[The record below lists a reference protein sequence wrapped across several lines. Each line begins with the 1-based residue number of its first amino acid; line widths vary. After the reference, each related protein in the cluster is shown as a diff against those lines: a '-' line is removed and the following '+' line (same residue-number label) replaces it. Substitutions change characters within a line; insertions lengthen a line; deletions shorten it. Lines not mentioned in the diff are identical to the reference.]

1 LNGRPID
8 GGLYEMAGW
17 IEIDNLWKSFNGKT
31 VLSNITLRVNKGERV
46 GIVGPNGS
54 GKTTLLRIIAGLET
68 GYSGKVIVEGI
79 VSMVFQEDILLPW
92 MTVYENIE
100 LGLKY
105 RGINENKRREIINS
119 IAEDL
124 GILSHLDQYPNVL
137 SGGTRRKVSIARALA
152 LKPDILLLD
161 EPFTGIDINT
171 LDTLLNIL
179 RKLPEKFDITLL
191 IVSHQFAE
199 LVQVVDRLYV
209 LSGYPSKINKEICI
223 RDLSKEERLSE
234 VIKAFGVK

>member
-1 LNGRPID
+1 
-8 GGLYEMAGW
+8 MAGW
-17 IEIDNLWKSFNGKT
+17 IEIDNLWKSFIDKT
-31 VLSNITLRVNKGERV
+31 VLSNITLRVDKKEKV
-46 GIVGPNGS
+46 GIVGPNGT
-54 GKTTLLRIIAGLET
+54 GKTTLLRIIAGLEKE
-68 GYSGKVIVEGI
+68 YSGKVIVKGS

-92 MTVYENIE
+92 MTAYENVE
-100 LGLKY
+100 LGMKY
-105 RGINENKRREIINS
+105 KNINENKRKKIIYS

-124 GILSHLDQYPNVL
+124 GILSHMDQYPNVL
-137 SGGTRRKVSIARALA
+137 SGGTKRKISIARALA

-171 LDTLLNIL
+171 LDTLLNML

-209 LSGYPSKINKEICI
+209 LSGYPSKISKEICV
-223 RDLSKEERLSE
+223 RNLSKEERLNE
-234 VIKAFGVK
+234 IIKAFQENMG

>member
-1 LNGRPID
+1 
-8 GGLYEMAGW
+8 MAGW
-17 IEIDNLWKSFNGKT
+17 IEIDSLWKSFNGKT
-31 VLSNITLRVNKGERV
+31 ILSNITLRVDERERV

-54 GKTTLLRIIAGLET
+54 GKTTLLRIIAGLEK
-68 GYSGKVIVEGI
+68 GYSGKVIVEGS

-105 RGINENKRREIINS
+105 RSIDEGERREIIYS
-119 IAEDL
+119 ISEDL
-124 GILSHLDQYPNVL
+124 GILSQLDQYPNVL

-171 LDTLLNIL
+171 LDTLLNML

-199 LVQVVDRLYV
+199 LAQVVDRLYV
-209 LSGYPSKINKEICI
+209 LSGYPSKISREI
-223 RDLSKEERLSE
+223 RVKDLSKEERLNE
-234 VIKAFGVK
+234 IIKAFQENID